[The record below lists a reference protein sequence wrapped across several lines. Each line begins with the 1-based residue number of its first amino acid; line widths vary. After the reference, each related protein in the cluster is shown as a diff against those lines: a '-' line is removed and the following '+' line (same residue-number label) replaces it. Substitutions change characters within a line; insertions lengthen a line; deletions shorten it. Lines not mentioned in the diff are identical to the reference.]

1 LRFRS
6 LSLPLAVACT
16 LASLASYG
24 AAEDVRQSI
33 AARVQAQLAQAASAA
48 GAEAATP
55 QVEAPPPAA
64 GGSSPVERGK
74 ALWGRKFRDGKS
86 LASCYPNG
94 GRRIAASYPLYD
106 SRLKRVVTLEMSIN
120 QCLKVHRE
128 PLLEGTDPQTMG
140 ALTAYL
146 RSLSE
151 GRKVAV
157 RVPAAA
163 EPLFEQGRR
172 LYFTRFGQRNFAC
185 ASCHV
190 QNAGRI
196 YADQPL
202 SGVVGQAAR
211 WPFMRANQAVTL
223 QAQIRDCLDR
233 MGAAPFGAGSD
244 EMNNLEYFLTYL
256 SLGEALKPN
265 TARESPR

>member
-1 LRFRS
+1 
-6 LSLPLAVACT
+6 
-16 LASLASYG
+16 
-24 AAEDVRQSI
+24 VRRSI
-33 AARVQAQLAQAASAA
+33 AARVEAQLTAAAA
-48 GAEAATP
+48 ANPG
-55 QVEAPPPAA
+55 EAPQAEPSAPVAGPTPA
-64 GGSSPVERGK
+64 ERGK
-74 ALWGRKFRDGKS
+74 VLWARKFKDGKS

-94 GRRIAASYPLYD
+94 GRGVAVSYPLYD
-106 SRLKRVVTLEMSIN
+106 SRVKRVVTLEMSIN

-146 RSLSE
+146 RSLAE
-151 GRKVAV
+151 GRRIAV

-163 EPLFEQGRR
+163 EPRFEQGRR

-196 YADQPL
+196 YAEQAL
-202 SGVVGQAAR
+202 SGAVGQAAR
-211 WPFMRANQAVTL
+211 WPFIRAGQSVTL

-233 MGAAPFGAGSD
+233 MGAAPFGTGSD
-244 EMNNLEYFLTYL
+244 EMNDLEYFLTYL
-256 SLGEALKPN
+256 SQGQPLKPN
-265 TARESPR
+265 TPR

>member
-1 LRFRS
+1 LRFPS
-6 LSLPLAVACT
+6 LRLPLAAACAM
-16 LASLASYG
+16 ASLASHG
-24 AAEDVRQSI
+24 AADEVRQSI
-33 AARVQAQLAQAASAA
+33 AARVQAQLAAAPAA
-48 GAEAATP
+48 DPAP
-55 QVEAPPPAA
+55 DAPPSTPAVP
-64 GGSSPVERGK
+64 GPTPLERGK
-74 ALWGRKFRDGKS
+74 ALWSRKFKDGKS
-86 LASCYPNG
+86 LASCFPNG
-94 GRRIAASYPLYD
+94 GRRVAASYPLYD
-106 SRLKRVVTLEMSIN
+106 GRLKRVVTLEMSIN

-128 PLLEGTDPQTMG
+128 ALLEATDPQTMG

-163 EPLFEQGRR
+163 EPRFEQGRR

-196 YADQPL
+196 YAEQAL
-202 SGVVGQAAR
+202 SGAVGQAAL
-211 WPFMRANQAVTL
+211 WPFIRGNQAFTL

-244 EMNNLEYFLTYL
+244 EMNDLEYFLTYL
-256 SLGEALKPN
+256 SLGQPLKPN
-265 TARESPR
+265 TAR

>member
-1 LRFRS
+1 LRFHR
-6 LSLPLAVACT
+6 LRLPLGVACA
-16 LASLASYG
+16 LASLASHG
-24 AAEDVRQSI
+24 AAEDVRQSL
-33 AARVQAQLAQAASAA
+33 AARIEKQLAAAAA
-48 GAEAATP
+48 VAPAEAAPQAPASTP
-55 QVEAPPPAA
+55 PVA
-64 GGSSPVERGK
+64 GPSPVERGK
-74 ALWGRKFRDGKS
+74 ALWVRRFKDGKW

-106 SRLKRVVTLEMSIN
+106 GRLKRVVTLEMSIN

-128 PLLEGTDPQTMG
+128 PLLEATDPQTMG

-146 RSLSE
+146 RSLAD

-163 EPLFEQGRR
+163 EPRFEQGRR

-196 YADQPL
+196 YADQVL
-202 SGVVGQAAR
+202 SGAVGQAAR
-211 WPFMRANQAVTL
+211 WPFIRAGQAITL
-223 QAQIRDCLDR
+223 QGQIRDCLDR
-233 MGAAPFGAGSD
+233 MGAAPFGPGSD
-244 EMNNLEYFLTYL
+244 EMGDLEYFLTYL
-256 SLGEALKPN
+256 SLGQPLQPN
-265 TARESPR
+265 TQR

>member
-1 LRFRS
+1 LRFPR
-6 LSLPLAVACT
+6 LGLALACA
-16 LASLASYG
+16 LASFASHG
-24 AAEDVRQSI
+24 AADDARRAI
-33 AARVQAQLAQAASAA
+33 AARIEAQLAAAAA
-48 GAEAATP
+48 AAP
-55 QVEAPPPAA
+55 VEAPAQAEPAA
-64 GGSSPVERGK
+64 PPGPTPAERGK
-74 ALWGRKFRDGKS
+74 ALWVRKFKDGKS

-94 GRRIAASYPLYD
+94 GRRVAASYPLYD
-106 SRLKRVVTLEMSIN
+106 GRLKRVITLEMSIN

-146 RSLSE
+146 RSLAE
-151 GRKVAV
+151 GRKIAV

-163 EPLFEQGRR
+163 EPRFEQGRR

-196 YADQPL
+196 YAEQAL
-202 SGVVGQAAR
+202 SGAVGQAAR
-211 WPFMRANQAVTL
+211 WPFIRAGQAVTL

-244 EMNNLEYFLTYL
+244 EMNDLEYFLTYL
-256 SLGEALKPN
+256 SQGQPLKPN
-265 TARESPR
+265 TPR